1 VNSALKTTLQL
12 LNILAFLGT
21 LAVNALANI
30 LPIAGKTTGELSDA
44 YPNLF
49 VPAGLTFSIWGL
61 IYLLLGAF
69 VVYQAS
75 DLFGGSGRATEV
87 VQRVGWLF
95 VLASAANMAWIFAWH
110 HQRVALSLLFMV
122 VLLLSLIV
130 VYLRLDVGG
139 AAVGTARKLLA
150 HLPFSIYL
158 GWITVAAIA
167 NLTAL
172 LVSVGWGR
180 FGLSEVFWTVA
191 VLLVATAITGLMLVL
206 RRDSFYALVVVWAF
220 AGIVI
225 KRTASESPEWPV
237 VITAAVCGGILLIGA
252 LVRLPAWLRT

>member
-1 VNSALKTTLQL
+1 VNSALKTGLQL

-30 LPIAGKTTGELSDA
+30 LPIAGRTTGELSDS

-49 VPAGLTFSIWGL
+49 VPDGLTFSIWGL

-69 VVYQAS
+69 VVYQAR
-75 DLFGGSGRATEV
+75 DLFGSSGRATEL

-110 HQRVALSLLFMV
+110 HQRVALSLAIMV
-122 VLLLSLIV
+122 VLLVSLIV
-130 VYLRLDVGG
+130 LYLRLGVGS
-139 AAVGTARKLLA
+139 AAGTGRRLLV
-150 HLPFSIYL
+150 HLPFSVYL
-158 GWITVAAIA
+158 GWITVATVA
-167 NLTAL
+167 NATAL
-172 LVSVGWGR
+172 LVSLGWNR
-180 FGLSEVFWTVA
+180 FGLSEVFWTV
-191 VLLVATAITGLMLVL
+191 LVVVVAAAITVLMLVM

-225 KRTASESPEWPV
+225 KRTSSASPEWPV